1 MPSSFSLFWDKLW
14 PRNCVRE
21 PGALDPPS
29 GRLTG
34 LKGQTQGMRV
44 DCPNCGTQYEVPEI
58 HFSDGARKVR
68 CTECG
73 YRWNQSVTQAHFNE
87 GRKDAPLLDMLE
99 PALDMAR
106 VEEGD
111 RADRAAGAKPDAS
124 PDAQATAS
132 ADADA
137 DAEAPSVPF
146 AGTEASPAAVAEDII
161 VTRLDAAAA
170 EAAFDTLEEA
180 LAPRP
185 VDRRQQFFEDMAQRW
200 QWGLGVVVAM
210 ALLSMLVLG
219 REAVVQ
225 ALPLTQG
232 LYRGLGLEPWSALRG
247 WDLCV
252 ASSGTG
258 VGQAGATI
266 HYDLR
271 NTSAFRRSA
280 PDFFVVVAGEEP
292 VRVDG
297 PARPVSRG
305 QDVRGEIQLMDDQGT
320 AVAGPG
326 LRLGLAGREDHRDIR
341 LYGAC

>member
-1 MPSSFSLFWDKLW
+1 
-14 PRNCVRE
+14 
-21 PGALDPPS
+21 
-29 GRLTG
+29 
-34 LKGQTQGMRV
+34 MRV

-73 YRWNQSVTQAHFNE
+73 YRWNQSATQAHFNE

-106 VEEGD
+106 FEED
-111 RADRAAGAKPDAS
+111 RPTDKD
-124 PDAQATAS
+124 DE
-132 ADADA
+132 
-137 DAEAPSVPF
+137 AEAGDGDGDGTAVGTSAEALLSPGPDEGPTGDQGTSSLNE
-146 AGTEASPAAVAEDII
+146 AGPAAVAEDIL
-161 VTRLDAAAA
+161 VTRLDPDAA
-170 EAAFDTLEEA
+170 EAAFESVEAA

-185 VDRRQQFFEDMAQRW
+185 VDRRQQFFEDVAQRW

-225 ALPLTQG
+225 AVPLTQG
-232 LYRGLGLEPWSALRG
+232 FYRGLGLEPWSDLRG

-252 ASSGTG
+252 ASTGLATGEAGT
-258 VGQAGATI
+258 TI

-280 PDFFVVVAGEEP
+280 PDFFVVAAGKDP

-297 PARPVSRG
+297 PTSPVSSG
-305 QDVRGEIQLMDDQGT
+305 QDVRGEILLTGSDGVA
-320 AVAGPG
+320 AVGPG
-326 LRLGLAGREDHRDIR
+326 LRIGLAGREDHRDIR
-341 LYGAC
+341 LHGAC

>member
-1 MPSSFSLFWDKLW
+1 MGAPSER
-14 PRNCVRE
+14 PI
-21 PGALDPPS
+21 
-29 GRLTG
+29 G
-34 LKGQTQGMRV
+34 LKGQTLGMRV

-73 YRWNQSVTQAHFNE
+73 YRWNQSVTKAHFNE
-87 GRKDAPLLDMLE
+87 GRRDAPLLDMLE

-106 VEEGD
+106 VDEGGL
-111 RADRAAGAKPDAS
+111 ADLDDGSGSDVSSDAS
-124 PDAQATAS
+124 AS
-132 ADADA
+132 VGADLSAR
-137 DAEAPSVPF
+137 AETPQTELAE
-146 AGTEASPAAVAEDII
+146 TEASPAAVAEDII
-161 VTRLDAAAA
+161 VTRLDPAAA
-170 EAAFDTLEEA
+170 ETTFDALEDA

-185 VDRRQQFFEDMAQRW
+185 VDRRQQFFEDMARRW
-200 QWGLGVVVAM
+200 QWGLGVVLAM
-210 ALLSMLVLG
+210 ALVSMLVLG

-225 ALPLTQG
+225 AMPLTQG

-252 ASSGTG
+252 ASTGSGAG
-258 VGQAGATI
+258 EAGATI

-280 PDFFVVVAGEEP
+280 PDFFVMAAGEDP

-297 PARPVSRG
+297 PARPVSSG
-305 QDVRGEIQLMDDQGT
+305 QDVRGEIWF
-320 AVAGPG
+320 AVGDGAVSAGPG
-326 LRLGLAGREDHRDIR
+326 LQLGLAGREDHRDIR

>member
-1 MPSSFSLFWDKLW
+1 
-14 PRNCVRE
+14 
-21 PGALDPPS
+21 
-29 GRLTG
+29 
-34 LKGQTQGMRV
+34 MRV

-73 YRWNQSVTQAHFNE
+73 YRWNQSATHAHFNE

-106 VEEGD
+106 FDEGGPTD
-111 RADRAAGAKPDAS
+111 LAADADPEASADRS
-124 PDAQATAS
+124 VTAS
-132 ADADA
+132 AYADADA
-137 DAEAPSVPF
+137 DAATPRVQFAAP
-146 AGTEASPAAVAEDII
+146 EASPAAVAEDII
-161 VTRLDAAAA
+161 VTQRDPDAA
-170 EAAFDTLEEA
+170 ETAFDALEEA

-225 ALPLTQG
+225 AVPLTQG
-232 LYRGLGLEPWSALRG
+232 VYRGLGLEPWSALRG

-252 ASSGTG
+252 ASTGSGIG
-258 VGQAGATI
+258 EAGATI
-266 HYDLR
+266 HYDMR

-280 PDFFVVVAGEEP
+280 PDIFVVAAGEDP
-292 VRVDG
+292 VRVEG
-297 PARPVSRG
+297 PARPVSSG
-305 QDVRGEIQLMDDQGT
+305 QDVRGEIRLTGRDGAA
-320 AVAGPG
+320 AVGPG

>member
-1 MPSSFSLFWDKLW
+1 
-14 PRNCVRE
+14 
-21 PGALDPPS
+21 
-29 GRLTG
+29 
-34 LKGQTQGMRV
+34 MRV

-73 YRWNQSVTQAHFNE
+73 YRWNQSATKAHFNE

-106 VEEGD
+106 IDEGGL
-111 RADRAAGAKPDAS
+111 ADSDDGADPDAS
-124 PDAQATAS
+124 SDAS
-132 ADADA
+132 ADLSTRAETPQTELAD
-137 DAEAPSVPF
+137 
-146 AGTEASPAAVAEDII
+146 TEASPAAVAEDII
-161 VTRLDAAAA
+161 VTRLDPAAA
-170 EAAFDTLEEA
+170 ETAFDTLEEA

-185 VDRRQQFFEDMAQRW
+185 VDRKQQFFEDMARRW

-225 ALPLTQG
+225 AMPLTQG

-252 ASSGTG
+252 ASTGSGAG
-258 VGQAGATI
+258 EAGATI

-280 PDFFVVVAGEEP
+280 PDFFVVAAGEDP

-297 PARPVSRG
+297 PARPVNRG
-305 QDVRGEIQLMDDQGT
+305 QDVRGEIRLTDDEGT
-320 AVAGPG
+320 AVAGPR

-341 LYGAC
+341 LYGPC

>member
-1 MPSSFSLFWDKLW
+1 
-14 PRNCVRE
+14 
-21 PGALDPPS
+21 
-29 GRLTG
+29 
-34 LKGQTQGMRV
+34 MRV

-73 YRWNQSVTQAHFNE
+73 YRWNQSATKAHFNE

-106 VEEGD
+106 IEEGGLAELD
-111 RADRAAGAKPDAS
+111 DSADPDES
-124 PDAQATAS
+124 SDAS
-132 ADADA
+132 ADVSARAETPQTELAD
-137 DAEAPSVPF
+137 
-146 AGTEASPAAVAEDII
+146 TEASPAAVAEDII
-161 VTRLDAAAA
+161 VTRLDPAAA
-170 EAAFDTLEEA
+170 ETAFDTLEDA

-185 VDRRQQFFEDMAQRW
+185 VDRRQQFFEDMARRW

-225 ALPLTQG
+225 AVPLTQG

-252 ASSGTG
+252 ASTG
-258 VGQAGATI
+258 PSTGELGATV
-266 HYDLR
+266 HYNLR

-280 PDFFVVVAGEEP
+280 PDFFVVAADEDP

-297 PARPVSRG
+297 PTRPVSSG
-305 QDVRGEIQLMDDQGT
+305 QNVRGEIRL
-320 AVAGPG
+320 AVGDGAVSAGPR
-326 LRLGLAGREDHRDIR
+326 LRLGLAGREDHRDLR
-341 LYGAC
+341 RYGAC

>member
-1 MPSSFSLFWDKLW
+1 MGAPSER
-14 PRNCVRE
+14 PI
-21 PGALDPPS
+21 
-29 GRLTG
+29 G
-34 LKGQTQGMRV
+34 LKGQTLGMRV
-44 DCPNCGTQYEVPEI
+44 DCPNCGTLYEVPEI

-68 CTECG
+68 CTECS
-73 YRWNQSVTQAHFNE
+73 YRWNQSVTKAHFNE

-106 VEEGD
+106 VDEGG
-111 RADRAAGAKPDAS
+111 RADLDHGADPDESSDAS
-124 PDAQATAS
+124 TSTSVGADLS
-132 ADADA
+132 ARAETPQTELAD
-137 DAEAPSVPF
+137 
-146 AGTEASPAAVAEDII
+146 TEASPAAVAEDII
-161 VTRLDAAAA
+161 VTRLDPAAA
-170 EAAFDTLEEA
+170 ETTFDALEEA
-180 LAPRP
+180 LAPRS
-185 VDRRQQFFEDMAQRW
+185 VDRRQQFFEDMARRW

-225 ALPLTQG
+225 TVPLTQG

-252 ASSGTG
+252 ASTASGTG
-258 VGQAGATI
+258 EAGVTI

-280 PDFFVVVAGEEP
+280 PDFFVVTAGEDP

-297 PARPVSRG
+297 PARPVSSG
-305 QDVRGEIQLMDDQGT
+305 QDVRGEIRF
-320 AVAGPG
+320 AVGDGAVSAGPG
-326 LRLGLAGREDHRDIR
+326 LQLGLAGREDHRDIR

>member
-1 MPSSFSLFWDKLW
+1 
-14 PRNCVRE
+14 
-21 PGALDPPS
+21 
-29 GRLTG
+29 
-34 LKGQTQGMRV
+34 MRV

-73 YRWNQSVTQAHFNE
+73 YRWNQSATKAHFNE

-106 VEEGD
+106 IDEGGL
-111 RADRAAGAKPDAS
+111 ADSDDGADPDAS
-124 PDAQATAS
+124 SDAS
-132 ADADA
+132 ADLSADA
-137 DAEAPSVPF
+137 SADLSARAETPQTELAD
-146 AGTEASPAAVAEDII
+146 TEASPAAVAEDII
-161 VTRLDAAAA
+161 VTRLDPAAA
-170 EAAFDTLEEA
+170 ETAFDTLEEA

-185 VDRRQQFFEDMAQRW
+185 VDRRQQFFEDMARRW

-225 ALPLTQG
+225 AMPLTQG

-247 WDLCV
+247 WDLCL
-252 ASSGTG
+252 ASTGSGTG
-258 VGQAGATI
+258 EAGVTI

-280 PDFFVVVAGEEP
+280 PDFFVMAAGEDP

-297 PARPVSRG
+297 PARPVSSG
-305 QDVRGEIQLMDDQGT
+305 QDVRGEIRF
-320 AVAGPG
+320 AVGDGAVSAGPG
-326 LRLGLAGREDHRDIR
+326 LQLGLAGREDHRDIR